1 MFSFVLLIP
10 VLGLIPGISSLPAP
24 APTALT
30 TFTFDEVS
38 FRTGTPLS
46 DTLVS
51 QTEVIIPEGT
61 STGANGA
68 AVTTYLEQDIISYEV
83 GFNSGSTVNALT
95 AGPETFDQ
103 VVGVSSGGFTLS
115 AVPTSWT
122 DLVEQDES
130 CTLNADGSAGCVV
143 VADVS
148 GFSAPITTT
157 ATGKVVPTT
166 VVATASESASGST
179 QTSAANGLRVGREA
193 GLWVA
198 GFVLALSLFV

>member
-10 VLGLIPGISSLPAP
+10 LLGLIPGISSLPAP
-24 APTALT
+24 IAST

-38 FRTGTPLS
+38 FQTGTPPS

-51 QTEVIIPEGT
+51 QTEVIIPQGT
-61 STGANGA
+61 STGPNGA
-68 AVTTYLEQDIISYEV
+68 AVTTYLEQEIISYEAKV
-83 GFNSGSTVNALT
+83 ISGSTVNALT

-103 VVGVSSGGFTLS
+103 IVGVSSGGFTLS

-143 VADVS
+143 VAKVS

-166 VVATASESASGST
+166 VVAT
-179 QTSAANGLRVGREA
+179 TSAANSLRLGREA
-193 GLWVA
+193 GLWVG
-198 GFVLALSLFV
+198 GFVLALLLVV